1 MSPRVT
7 VGIPLCDE
15 EQGIAAL
22 LARVGAVLDG
32 VPGGPHEIVLVDDGS
47 SDRTLALAE
56 AAAARDERVVVVALS
71 RNFGHQAALTAALDH
86 AAGDVIVVMDGDLQD
101 PPEAIP
107 RFLEEHA
114 KGADVV
120 YARRTNRKEAWWLRG
135 AYYLFYRLLDR
146 LSTLKLPLD
155 SGDFGLMSRRV
166 ADVIKRVPERNRFLR
181 GLRAWAGFKQ
191 VAVDVERSERH
202 SGRSKYSLRK
212 LLRLAFDGMFAFS
225 TVPIRAAAILG
236 AIAIGLSVVFAVY
249 SVFAKLVLN
258 DGTRGFTALTLL
270 ITFLS
275 GVNLF
280 FLGVIGEYVGR
291 VYEEV
296 KGRPVYVV
304 SRVTRRSAAPGRTAP
319 ARHESTQVGSASAGG
334 SG

>member
-1 MSPRVT
+1 MNPRLSL
-7 VGIPLCDE
+7 GIPLFDE
-15 EQGIAAL
+15 EDGIAAL
-22 LARVGAVLDG
+22 LSRVRAVLDKI
-32 VPGGPHEIVLVDDGS
+32 PGGPHEIVLVDDGS
-47 SDRTLALAE
+47 ADRTLVLAEE
-56 AAAARDERVVVVALS
+56 AAASDDRIVVIALS

-86 AAGDVIVVMDGDLQD
+86 ASGDVVVVMDGDLQD

-120 YARRTNRKEAWWLRG
+120 YARRTDRKEGWWLRG
-135 AYYLFYRLLDR
+135 AYFLFYRILDR
-146 LSTLKLPLD
+146 LSTLRLPLD

-166 ADVIKRVPERNRFLR
+166 VDVLRRVPERNRFLR

-191 VAVDVERSERH
+191 VAVDVERSERRF
-202 SGRSKYSLRK
+202 GRSKYSLRK

-236 AIAIGLSVVFAVY
+236 AIAIGLSALFAVY
-249 SVFAKLVLN
+249 SVWAKLVMR
-258 DGTRGFTALTLL
+258 DDARGFTALTLL

-304 SRVTRRSAAPGRTAP
+304 SRVTRKGGGNAAGK
-319 ARHESTQVGSASAGG
+319 
-334 SG
+334 

>member
-1 MSPRVT
+1 MSPRVSIG
-7 VGIPLCDE
+7 VPLYNE
-15 EQGIAAL
+15 ESGIAAL
-22 LARVGAVLDG
+22 LARVRAVLDAL
-32 VPGGPHEIVLVDDGS
+32 PGGPHELILVDDGS
-47 SDRTLALAE
+47 SDRTAALAE
-56 AAAARDERVVVVALS
+56 EAARSDARVVLVSLS
-71 RNFGHQAALTAALDH
+71 RNFGHQAALTAALDY
-86 AAGDVIVVMDGDLQD
+86 ATGDAVVVMDGDLQD

-114 KGADVV
+114 RGADVV
-120 YARRTNRKEAWWLRG
+120 YARRTDRKEAWWLR
-135 AYYLFYRLLDR
+135 ASYFLFYRLLDR
-146 LSTLKLPLD
+146 LSAVSLPLD

-166 ADVIKRVPERNRFLR
+166 VDLLRSVPEKNRFLR

-191 VAVDVERSERH
+191 VAVEVERGERH
-202 SGRSKYSLRK
+202 SGKSKYSLRK

-225 TVPIRAAAILG
+225 TVPIRAAAVLG
-236 AIAIGLSVVFAVY
+236 AAAILLAALFAIY
-249 SVFAKLVLN
+249 SVAAKLFFH
-258 DGTRGFTALTLL
+258 DDTRGFTALTLL

-304 SRVTRRSAAPGRTAP
+304 GRVFR
-319 ARHESTQVGSASAGG
+319 QVS
-334 SG
+334 